1 MDAMS
6 SASPFL
12 ESVSEAAL
20 AESRAFNAGLERLL
34 AAQPSIHTIPVEVTR
49 RVRRE
54 GKGIFPPP
62 VYLPEARDVTIPTR
76 AGSTTL
82 RVVAPP
88 GTPKGIYLHVHGG
101 GWMLGAADM
110 QDPALAAL
118 AKATGLLVA
127 SVDYRLTPE
136 HPHPAGADDCEET
149 EVRFLSSQS
158 AFDAARWLVEK
169 GAKELGAPAWLA
181 IGGESAGAHLSV
193 LALLRLRDR
202 HGIKGAFRAAN
213 LVFGG
218 FDLTK
223 TPSVRRWGDRYL
235 VLSGP
240 VLDFFSD
247 ALVPGVPVEVRH
259 DPEISPLYAELS
271 GLPPALF
278 TVGTLDPLLDD
289 TLFMHARWRAAGNDA
304 TLKVWPES
312 IHGFTA
318 FPLQIAKAANEAQEA
333 FLRTTLT

>member
-1 MDAMS
+1 
-6 SASPFL
+6 
-12 ESVSEAAL
+12 
-20 AESRAFNAGLERLL
+20 
-34 AAQPSIHTIPVEVTR
+34 
-49 RVRRE
+49 
-54 GKGIFPPP
+54 
-62 VYLPEARDVTIPTR
+62 
-76 AGSTTL
+76 
-82 RVVAPP
+82 
-88 GTPKGIYLHVHGG
+88 
-101 GWMLGAADM
+101 M